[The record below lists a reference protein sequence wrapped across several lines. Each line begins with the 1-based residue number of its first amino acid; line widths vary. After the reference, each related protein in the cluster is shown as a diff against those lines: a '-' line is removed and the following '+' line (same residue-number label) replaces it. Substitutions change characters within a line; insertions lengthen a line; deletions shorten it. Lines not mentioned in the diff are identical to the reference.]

1 MVTMI
6 VSLSL
11 RWTAPFGPPKKERGF
26 YATHGSCAT
35 FLQVA
40 RLART
45 RGGSAAREPRR
56 HAPLEGSHEGPQATA
71 LHALHDALHLQELL
85 EQAVHVLNLDAGAGG
100 DAPPAR
106 AVDDSGVAPLPPR
119 HGIDDGDLAPH
130 LPVALIGRHRTLFH
144 RRPRQL
150 VDERPDATHLLQL
163 FELAAQVEHVEA
175 LALDHL
181 LRQALRLVVID
192 LAVHLFDQRHHVTH
206 AEDARG
212 HALGVERLEGLG
224 FLAHPHEHDR
234 LAGDL
239 PHRQ

>member
-1 MVTMI
+1 MAHP
-6 VSLSL
+6 LGGL
-11 RWTAPFGPPKKERGF
+11 RALAYPVVDARQIELELLLVAARDRIEK
-26 YATHGSCAT
+26 AHV
-35 FLQVA
+35 LQ
-40 RLART
+40 ART
-45 RGGSAAREPRR
+45 TLALAAVGDDDVIEGLIARPTPRQANGYHDRIALIAVDGTVWAAQKRARILRNTRFLRHFFAGRAPCADPGGSAAREPRR

-163 FELAAQVEHVEA
+163 FELAAQV
-175 LALDHL
+175 
-181 LRQALRLVVID
+181 
-192 LAVHLFDQRHHVTH
+192 
-206 AEDARG
+206 
-212 HALGVERLEGLG
+212 
-224 FLAHPHEHDR
+224 
-234 LAGDL
+234 
-239 PHRQ
+239 